1 LIAALLSEPSYA
13 AAAAKA
19 GVAETTVY
27 RWMHLPGFRTAY
39 RLARRE
45 LVERAIGRV
54 QAATGQA
61 VETLVTIARDA
72 RRDGDRVRAS
82 VALLDHAFRGLAEAN
97 ILHGDPDG
105 ADQPQLSI
113 TEVVK
118 MLALRIQQ
126 IDAAE
131 LPTSDKSRLTATL
144 ADALW
149 RGIAMDDMDKR
160 IKAIESVLSSRKGDK
175 S

>member
-1 LIAALLSEPSYA
+1 LIAALLVEPTYA
-13 AAAAKA
+13 AAAARA

-27 RWMHLPGFRTAY
+27 RWMHLPEFRTAY
-39 RLARRE
+39 RQARRE

-61 VETLVTIARDA
+61 VETLVSVARDG
-72 RRDGDRVRAS
+72 RREGDRVRAAM
-82 VALLDHAFRGLAEAN
+82 ALLEHAFRGLAEASV
-97 ILHGDPDG
+97 LHGEPDG
-105 ADQPQLSI
+105 TDEPRLSI
-113 TEVVK
+113 TDVVN
-118 MLALRIQQ
+118 MLTIRIQQ

-160 IKAIESVLSSRKGDK
+160 IKALESVLSSRKGDK